1 VSDLSGACPTI
12 TFTVERRTV
21 RTTAQTSISGGN
33 CGDIK
38 DKVKV
43 EVRGVVTSGD
53 VVAAS
58 SITIVDKDDGKDDG
72 NGGKS
77 GVP

>member
-1 VSDLSGACPTI
+1 VSDLSGACPAV
-12 TFTVERRTV
+12 TFTVDRRTV

-33 CGDIK
+33 CGDITEK
-38 DKVKV
+38 AKV
-43 EVRGVVTSGD
+43 EVRGVVMSGD
-53 VVAAS
+53 IVAAS
-58 SITIVDKDDGKDDG
+58 SITIVDKDDENG

>member
-1 VSDLSGACPTI
+1 M
-12 TFTVERRTV
+12 VERRTV

-38 DKVKV
+38 EKAKV

-53 VVAAS
+53 VVTAS
-58 SITIVDKDDGKDDG
+58 SITIVDKGNGNDDG
-72 NGGKS
+72 NGNGNGNGGKT